1 MTASEQAELLEARR
15 PLTPQDQMVVDLDAE
30 QFRSVDDLAGDDDVR
45 LGRGRIAGRVVVH
58 HPNGRCNQ
66 LILLVKSAPWM
77 QVEPLIGGGP
87 R

>member
-1 MTASEQAELLEARR
+1 M
-15 PLTPQDQMVVDLDAE
+15 PLRADDEMVVDGDA
-30 QFRSVDDLAGDDDVR
+30 QRLAGGGDLPRQVDI
-45 LGRGRIAGRVVVH
+45 GAAGAMVAARMVVD

>member
-1 MTASEQAELLEARR
+1 MPLLA
-15 PLTPQDQMVVDLDAE
+15 
-30 QFRSVDDLAGDDDVR
+30 DDDVIVNGNAER
-45 LGRGRIAGRVVVH
+45 LGNVGNRLGHLNVRGRRCRIAGGVIVH